1 MSNNNN
7 NNQGVF
13 LNGKAQIIE
22 MLEIMPA
29 SERQKLLNNIRLRN
43 PKLANELMEKSL
55 SFADLDRLEDF
66 DLKKIISET
75 NPQIMGLALK
85 NAPINFQRRVLSLC
99 DRNYAVETYDIMI
112 KRIENEKR
120 DSQRAQGRIL
130 SSFATLVKRQ
140 AISL

>member
-1 MSNNNN
+1 MSDNKNSM
-7 NNQGVF
+7 GVF

-22 MLEIMPA
+22 MLEIMSA
-29 SERQKLLNNIRLRN
+29 TERQKLLNNIRLRN

-55 SFADLDRLEDF
+55 NFTDLDRLEDF

-85 NAPINFQRRVLSLC
+85 SAPVNFQRRVLGLC
-99 DRNYAVETYDIMI
+99 ERQYAIETYDIMI

-120 DSQRAQGRIL
+120 DSQRPKVVFSAPLQIL
-130 SSFATLVKRQ
+130 CADK
-140 AISL
+140 

>member
-1 MSNNNN
+1 MSDNKNSM
-7 NNQGVF
+7 GVF

-22 MLEIMPA
+22 MLEIMSA
-29 SERQKLLNNIRLRN
+29 TERQKLLNNIRLRN

-55 SFADLDRLEDF
+55 NFTDLDRLEDF

-85 NAPINFQRRVLSLC
+85 SAPVNFQRRVLGLC
-99 DRNYAVETYDIMI
+99 ERQYAIETYDIMI

-130 SSFATLVKRQ
+130 GAFANLVRRQ
-140 AISL
+140 VINL

>member
-1 MSNNNN
+1 MSDNKNSM
-7 NNQGVF
+7 GVF

-22 MLEIMPA
+22 MLEIMSA
-29 SERQKLLNNIRLRN
+29 TERQKLLNNIRLRN

-55 SFADLDRLEDF
+55 NFTDLDRLEDF

-75 NPQIMGLALK
+75 NPQIMGTALK
-85 NAPINFQRRVLSLC
+85 SAPVNFQRRVLGLC
-99 DRNYAVETYDIMI
+99 ERQYAIETYDIMI

-130 SSFATLVKRQ
+130 GAFANLVRRQ
-140 AISL
+140 VINL